1 MITLVLAS
9 SSPYRRELLSRFKL
23 PFDVFNPDID
33 ESHRTAEKAKEI
45 SVRLAREKAF
55 KVASH
60 YSSSLIIGSDQTA
73 ECQNEIIEKPNT
85 HTNAVKQLQ
94 FLSGQVVTFY
104 TSLCLLNTQTKK
116 LQECVV
122 DFEVKYKKLNAEIIE
137 SYLLKEQPYNCVGS
151 IKSEGLGI
159 TLLDYIKGVDPTAFV
174 GLPLIELSN
183 MLRNEGVALQ

>member
-33 ESHRTAEKAKEI
+33 ESPRTAEKAKEI

>member
-23 PFDVFNPDID
+23 PFDVFSPDID
-33 ESHRTAEKAKEI
+33 ESSYIGENAKEI

-55 KVASH
+55 KVAPH
-60 YSSSLIIGSDQTA
+60 YSNSLIIGSDQTA
-73 ECQNEIIEKPNT
+73 ECQNQIIEKPNT
-85 HTNAVKQLQ
+85 HEFALKQLQ
-94 FLSGQVVTFY
+94 LLSGKVVTFY

-122 DFEVKYKKLNAEIIE
+122 DFEVKYKELNLEIIN

-151 IKSEGLGI
+151 VKSEGLGI
-159 TLLDYIKGVDPTAFV
+159 ALLDYVI
-174 GLPLIELSN
+174 GLPLIKLSN
-183 MLRNEGVALQ
+183 MLQNEGVTF

>member
-33 ESHRTAEKAKEI
+33 ESPRTAEKAKEI

-159 TLLDYIKGVDPTAFV
+159 TLLDYIRGEDPTALV

-183 MLRNEGVALQ
+183 MLRNEGVILQ